1 MQALKTGFTREAGY
15 NLAIAAWRE
24 GQRFLLIV
32 MGAQTRSLSFRD
44 AKQLLRYGFIESGFE
59 IAEEPRQPTP
69 PRPAG
74 RRTNAG
80 ATPCVP
86 ARPAAVSP
94 LGVRTGRRST
104 MATPKAFIFDAYG
117 TLFDVHS
124 VVEAGRALTR
134 DPQALSLLWRQKQLE
149 YTWLRTLMGRY
160 EDFWAVTEAALRFAL
175 GRLGIAAGDEA
186 VARLMEAYLS
196 LATFPD
202 VAGALAGLAGTPLGI
217 LSNGSPRMLD
227 AAVRSS
233 GLAGTFRHVL
243 SVDAVRAYKPS
254 PTVYELGPRAF
265 GVPAGDI
272 LFVSSN
278 AWDVAGAKA
287 FGYRTCWCNRLA
299 APMDRLGV
307 SPDFE
312 VRTLDEIPGS
322 WASRRRRR
330 GERPLVQLV
339 GEATHEEIA
348 PHEHGHAEQAVLVE
362 QPLERLGL
370 AHGFPGRVALEEA
383 GVRLDEEAPRAAD
396 EAEGAVAVYGMR
408 VEGRLSYSTCASAR
422 ARRASSEDGQRHVLS

>member
-1 MQALKTGFTREAGY
+1 
-15 NLAIAAWRE
+15 
-24 GQRFLLIV
+24 
-32 MGAQTRSLSFRD
+32 
-44 AKQLLRYGFIESGFE
+44 
-59 IAEEPRQPTP
+59 
-69 PRPAG
+69 
-74 RRTNAG
+74 
-80 ATPCVP
+80 
-86 ARPAAVSP
+86 
-94 LGVRTGRRST
+94 

-160 EDFWAVTEAALRFAL
+160 EDFWAVTEAALCFAL
-175 GRLGIAAGDEA
+175 GRLGIVAGDEA

-227 AAVRSS
+227 AAMHSS

-272 LFVSSN
+272 VFVSSN

-312 VRTLDEIPGS
+312 VRTLDEIPGK
-322 WASRRRRR
+322 
-330 GERPLVQLV
+330 
-339 GEATHEEIA
+339 
-348 PHEHGHAEQAVLVE
+348 
-362 QPLERLGL
+362 LG
-370 AHGFPGRVALEEA
+370 
-383 GVRLDEEAPRAAD
+383 
-396 EAEGAVAVYGMR
+396 
-408 VEGRLSYSTCASAR
+408 
-422 ARRASSEDGQRHVLS
+422 

>member
-1 MQALKTGFTREAGY
+1 M
-15 NLAIAAWRE
+15 AA
-24 GQRFLLIV
+24 
-32 MGAQTRSLSFRD
+32 
-44 AKQLLRYGFIESGFE
+44 
-59 IAEEPRQPTP
+59 
-69 PRPAG
+69 
-74 RRTNAG
+74 
-80 ATPCVP
+80 
-86 ARPAAVSP
+86 
-94 LGVRTGRRST
+94 
-104 MATPKAFIFDAYG
+104 PKAFIFDAYG

-175 GRLGIAAGDEA
+175 ARLGIVAGDEA

-254 PTVYELGPRAF
+254 PTVYELGLRAF

-272 LFVSSN
+272 VFVSSN

-312 VRTLDEIPGS
+312 VRTLDEIPGK
-322 WASRRRRR
+322 
-330 GERPLVQLV
+330 
-339 GEATHEEIA
+339 
-348 PHEHGHAEQAVLVE
+348 
-362 QPLERLGL
+362 LG
-370 AHGFPGRVALEEA
+370 
-383 GVRLDEEAPRAAD
+383 
-396 EAEGAVAVYGMR
+396 
-408 VEGRLSYSTCASAR
+408 
-422 ARRASSEDGQRHVLS
+422 

>member
-1 MQALKTGFTREAGY
+1 
-15 NLAIAAWRE
+15 
-24 GQRFLLIV
+24 
-32 MGAQTRSLSFRD
+32 
-44 AKQLLRYGFIESGFE
+44 
-59 IAEEPRQPTP
+59 
-69 PRPAG
+69 
-74 RRTNAG
+74 
-80 ATPCVP
+80 
-86 ARPAAVSP
+86 
-94 LGVRTGRRST
+94 
-104 MATPKAFIFDAYG
+104 MAMPKAFIFDAYG

-175 GRLGIAAGDEA
+175 GRLGIVAGDEA
-186 VARLMEAYLS
+186 VARLMAAYLS

-233 GLAGTFRHVL
+233 GLTGAFRHVL

-254 PTVYELGPRAF
+254 PTVYELGPWAF

-312 VRTLDEIPGS
+312 VRTLDEIPGK
-322 WASRRRRR
+322 
-330 GERPLVQLV
+330 
-339 GEATHEEIA
+339 
-348 PHEHGHAEQAVLVE
+348 
-362 QPLERLGL
+362 LG
-370 AHGFPGRVALEEA
+370 
-383 GVRLDEEAPRAAD
+383 
-396 EAEGAVAVYGMR
+396 
-408 VEGRLSYSTCASAR
+408 
-422 ARRASSEDGQRHVLS
+422 